1 MSVLLLPFVFVLALL
16 LGIYFTPVARQA
28 ALRFGIVD
36 RPDGLLKNHREAVPY
51 LGGLAVFLAYLV
63 ALGLALPFDNL
74 LLGLLLAGTL
84 TLLVGLIDDFGVLTP
99 LAKLTG
105 QGVAVF
111 VLLRSGAVIELVE
124 VPPALRWP
132 LAAAWLLGVCN
143 AFNLLDI
150 LDGLAAGV
158 GALAA
163 IALGVVAVATGSLP
177 EAAAAFALAG
187 ALAGFLVFNFHPARI
202 YLGDAGSLT
211 IGITLGAL
219 ALALPWTDVSPAGFL
234 APLAILVVPLAD
246 TAYVSV
252 LRARAGR
259 PFWHGSPDH
268 FPLRLRRR
276 LGGDVRRTALIC
288 YLLTAVGG
296 AIGIGSATLWS
307 WPVALWALG
316 GFAVV
321 MLALLAVLA
330 TVDMDAPG

>member
-288 YLLTAVGG
+288 YLITAVGG
-296 AIGIGSATLWS
+296 AIGIGSASLWS

-316 GFAVV
+316 GFAAV

>member
-1 MSVLLLPFVFVLALL
+1 MSMLLLPFVFVLALL

-111 VLLRSGAVIELVE
+111 VLLRSGAVIELVD

-259 PFWHGSPDH
+259 PFWHGSSDH

-288 YLLTAVGG
+288 YLITTVGG
-296 AIGIGSATLWS
+296 AIGIGSARLWS

>member
-1 MSVLLLPFVFVLALL
+1 
-16 LGIYFTPVARQA
+16 
-28 ALRFGIVD
+28 
-36 RPDGLLKNHREAVPY
+36 
-51 LGGLAVFLAYLV
+51 
-63 ALGLALPFDNL
+63 
-74 LLGLLLAGTL
+74 
-84 TLLVGLIDDFGVLTP
+84 
-99 LAKLTG
+99 
-105 QGVAVF
+105 

-321 MLALLAVLA
+321 VLALLAVLA

>member
-219 ALALPWTDVSPAGFL
+219 ALALPWTEVSPAGFL

-276 LGGDVRRTALIC
+276 LGGDVRRTALVC

-307 WPVALWALG
+307 WPAALWALG

-330 TVDMDAPG
+330 TVDMDVPG

>member
-1 MSVLLLPFVFVLALL
+1 MSVAAPAPSSSCSPLL

-63 ALGLALPFDNL
+63 ALGLVLPFDNL

-163 IALGVVAVATGSLP
+163 T
-177 EAAAAFALAG
+177 
-187 ALAGFLVFNFHPARI
+187 
-202 YLGDAGSLT
+202 
-211 IGITLGAL
+211 
-219 ALALPWTDVSPAGFL
+219 
-234 APLAILVVPLAD
+234 
-246 TAYVSV
+246 
-252 LRARAGR
+252 RAGR
-259 PFWHGSPDH
+259 RGGRHRQPAGG
-268 FPLRLRRR
+268 RRR
-276 LGGDVRRTALIC
+276 LRPGRGPGRLPGVQLPPRPHLPRRR
-288 YLLTAVGG
+288 G
-296 AIGIGSATLWS
+296 
-307 WPVALWALG
+307 
-316 GFAVV
+316 
-321 MLALLAVLA
+321 LA
-330 TVDMDAPG
+330 

>member
-74 LLGLLLAGTL
+74 LLGLLLAGTH

-163 IALGVVAVATGSLP
+163 VALGVVAVATGSLP

-288 YLLTAVGG
+288 YLITAVGS
-296 AIGIGSATLWS
+296 AIGIGSASLWS

>member
-316 GFAVV
+316 GFAMV
-321 MLALLAVLA
+321 MLALLAFLA